1 MDYHDFLKRLFQN
14 KPDNSNILI
23 HQLPLQ
29 RSSFYKDYKKAAKF
43 IDTIV
48 NGPQNIYTTG
58 GLLRQ
63 GITSGR
69 GKKVDIIGVMAMW
82 ADIDLKT
89 KDKPHG
95 VDTIDEAVALV
106 IGHGCDPTL
115 IIETGNG
122 IHCWWIFKEPLM
134 FKDDKEQQKQE
145 LRCKRLQETIRQR
158 AKKSD
163 WNIDSTFEVN
173 RVLRLPGTYN
183 RKNPANPLEVT
194 LILDTGIEYGDPEN
208 DFEEFIIPENQM
220 TVKENLGSVVHVS
233 SNLKLDPHAEPPA
246 DLFQD
251 LVEIDP
257 KFGETFKGQRGE
269 KDTKKWKDTSAS
281 AYAQS
286 LSNYMAQAGWTDQ
299 EMADTIIAFYRENQS
314 NPNIEGTPSLQKAL
328 RPDYIERTIGLGR
341 TAVAGQQVEDYL
353 QNISPLIGTEFEK
366 KLDPDGEEGRKTVN
380 LALGGAIEIM
390 SITEH
395 MAEKSASYIM
405 EVKMPVIEPQSET
418 NIINISWRIR
428 EINFDSTTLF
438 YNLKSFEE
446 RIFERTQ
453 VALKIKAIYWK
464 NIIRPNFKKFM
475 KVKPVGEQT
484 VESRMKFWMESYL
497 ENKDAKSRE
506 DAANDCSPFVF
517 KGSWHI
523 FADRFNTWAAST
535 GKDQFGVVKSEKD
548 FSAINA
554 EIVRYEVKPTYAK
567 KRKTIRP
574 WKIPP
579 NIIPPPLM
587 AVVPDNDSK
596 DDNFEDQTKHKD
608 IIDTKSNTSN

>member
-1 MDYHDFLKRLFQN
+1 MNYYDFLERLFTN

-29 RSSFYKDYKKAAKF
+29 RSNFYKDYKKASQF

-63 GITSGR
+63 GITTGR
-69 GKKVDIIGVMAMW
+69 GKKTDIIGIVAMW
-82 ADIDLKT
+82 ADIDIKT
-89 KDKPHG
+89 KDKPRG
-95 VDTIDEAVALV
+95 VDTIEDAVALV
-106 IGHGCDPTL
+106 VGHGCDPT
-115 IIETGNG
+115 IIIDTGNG

-134 FKDDKEQQKQE
+134 FKDDKERQKQE

-163 WNIDSTFEVN
+163 WDIDSTFEVN

-183 RKNPANPLEVT
+183 RKDPANPLEVK
-194 LILDTGIEYGDPEN
+194 LVLDTGIEYGNPEN

-220 TVKENLGSVVHVS
+220 TVRENLGGIIHVS
-233 SNLKLDPHAEPPA
+233 SNLKLDPRAEPPA

-257 KFGETFKGQRGE
+257 KFGQTFKGQRGE

-281 AYAQS
+281 AYVQS
-286 LSNYMAQAGWTDQ
+286 LSNYMAGAGWTDQ
-299 EMADTIIAFYRENQS
+299 EMADTIIAFYRENKS
-314 NPNIEGTPSLQKAL
+314 NTNIEGTPNLQKAL
-328 RPDYIERTIGLGR
+328 RPDYIERTIGLAR
-341 TAVAGQQVEDYL
+341 TSIAGKEVEKYFH
-353 QNISPLIGTEFEK
+353 NISPLIGTEFEK
-366 KLDPDGEEGRKTVN
+366 KLDPDGEKGRKTVN

-390 SITEH
+390 SIIEH
-395 MAEKSASYIM
+395 MAEKSATYVM
-405 EVKMPVIEPQSET
+405 EVKMPKVSYKTGQKIIKWIIIE
-418 NIINISWRIR
+418 IS
-428 EINFDSTTLF
+428 FDSTTLF
-438 YNLKSFEE
+438 YNLKPFEE

-453 VALKIKAIYWK
+453 IALRIKPIYWK
-464 NIIRPNFKKFM
+464 HVVCPNFKKFM
-475 KVKPVGEQT
+475 VVKPVGEQT

-497 ENKDAKSRE
+497 ENKDPKSRE
-506 DAANDCSPFVF
+506 DASNDCSPFVF

-523 FADRFNTWAAST
+523 FADRFNSWAAST
-535 GKDQFGVVKSEKD
+535 GKDQFEVVKSEKD

-554 EIVRYEVKPTYAK
+554 ERVRYEVKPTYAK
-567 KRKTIRP
+567 KRKSIRP

-587 AVVPDNDSK
+587 TITPNKEK
-596 DDNFEDQTKHKD
+596 DIESPTEHKD
-608 IIDTKSNTSN
+608 IINTKINTGN